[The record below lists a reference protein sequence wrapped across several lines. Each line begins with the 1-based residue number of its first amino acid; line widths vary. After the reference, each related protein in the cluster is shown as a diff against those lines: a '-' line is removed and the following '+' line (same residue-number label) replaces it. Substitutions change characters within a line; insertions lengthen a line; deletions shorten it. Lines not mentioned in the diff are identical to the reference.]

1 MCGIAGIMNIK
12 EDISSHKSI
21 IKNMVNALRHRGPDS
36 SGFWEA
42 PHLLLGHTRLIVV
55 DPDNGSQP
63 MVIQKNDN
71 TYVITYNGELYNTQE
86 IRNELKQ
93 KNYSFKGR
101 SDTEVLLNAYIE
113 WKEECVNKLN
123 GIFAFSVW
131 DTNQNRLF
139 LARDRFGVKPLFYF
153 FHQDLFVFASELK
166 ALLCHPSIKPI
177 ITKDSLSD
185 ILLLGPSR
193 TPGFGIFKNVH
204 ELKPSHYLVFDGKNI
219 TTTKYWQLKST
230 KHTDSF
236 SETVEKIRFL
246 VTDSIKRQL
255 VSDVPLCT
263 FLSGGLDSSA
273 ISSIASKKYQDE
285 GRTLHTYSI
294 NFTDNDK
301 YFKAGKFQSSIDD
314 TWINLV
320 SKYAK
325 TNHHQIT
332 LGVSEQIDALEDAL
346 NARDLPG
353 MADIDASLLLFCREI
368 KKDFVV
374 SLSGECADE
383 IFGGYPWF
391 FNMSNSN
398 EFPWIKENND
408 KLNILSDDLLKLLRP
423 KEYIKRRYLE
433 TINNMPKLDGED
445 SVSTKRRELFYL
457 NYTWFMANLLERK
470 DRMSMACGLEVRVP
484 FCDHRIVEYAWN
496 IPWEMMSYNNFE
508 KGLLREAL
516 HGILPDEVLYRKKN
530 PYPKTYNPEFEK
542 KLKERL
548 NDILHDNTS
557 SILSLVDYKKL
568 KQLINMDSNYT
579 SPWFGQLMATPQLY
593 AYLIQLDLWFRKFK
607 PIFI

>member
-1 MCGIAGIMNIK
+1 M
-12 EDISSHKSI
+12 
-21 IKNMVNALRHRGPDS
+21 
-36 SGFWEA
+36 
-42 PHLLLGHTRLIVV
+42 
-55 DPDNGSQP
+55 
-63 MVIQKNDN
+63 
-71 TYVITYNGELYNTQE
+71 
-86 IRNELKQ
+86 
-93 KNYSFKGR
+93 
-101 SDTEVLLNAYIE
+101 
-113 WKEECVNKLN
+113 
-123 GIFAFSVW
+123 
-131 DTNQNRLF
+131 
-139 LARDRFGVKPLFYF
+139 
-153 FHQDLFVFASELK
+153 
-166 ALLCHPSIKPI
+166 
-177 ITKDSLSD
+177 
-185 ILLLGPSR
+185 
-193 TPGFGIFKNVH
+193 
-204 ELKPSHYLVFDGKNI
+204 
-219 TTTKYWQLKST
+219 
-230 KHTDSF
+230 
-236 SETVEKIRFL
+236 
-246 VTDSIKRQL
+246 
-255 VSDVPLCT
+255 
-263 FLSGGLDSSA
+263 
-273 ISSIASKKYQDE
+273 
-285 GRTLHTYSI
+285 
-294 NFTDNDK
+294 
-301 YFKAGKFQSSIDD
+301 
-314 TWINLV
+314 
-320 SKYAK
+320 
-325 TNHHQIT
+325 
-332 LGVSEQIDALEDAL
+332 
-346 NARDLPG
+346 
-353 MADIDASLLLFCREI
+353 
-368 KKDFVV
+368 